1 MYEFWKDVKADEE
14 LVDVDVAARL
24 SLSRA
29 LDIKISP
36 RVISSSGVT
45 GEGADS
51 LPWHESVRFHDLSKC
66 FQGCCHS
73 CRSGWVLL
81 LENKRVKKS
90 HAFSDEH

>member
-1 MYEFWKDVKADEE
+1 MEE
-14 LVDVDVAARL
+14 VEVEVAARL

-51 LPWHESVRFHDLSKC
+51 LPWHESARFQDLSTC

-81 LENKRVKKS
+81 LERENKQS
-90 HAFSDEH
+90 GG

>member
-1 MYEFWKDVKADEE
+1 MKGDEE

-29 LDIKISP
+29 LDIRISP
-36 RVISSSGVT
+36 RVMSSSGVT

-51 LPWHESVRFHDLSKC
+51 LPWHESVRFQDLSKC

-73 CRSGWVLL
+73 CRSGWALL
-81 LENKRVKKS
+81 L
-90 HAFSDEH
+90 